1 MIFAQANAIEH
12 FFESVEFQ
20 TLLIVKI
27 YFSKTLFYLPHF
39 SQSMPSLLY
48 LKPPDESKDIFG
60 VDFRL
65 ASRMA

>member
-39 SQSMPSLLY
+39 IQSMPNLLY
-48 LKPPDESKDIFG
+48 SQLGQKKSGG
-60 VDFRL
+60 VVW
-65 ASRMA
+65 